1 MGIKSWMRGLA
12 AAFVAVGIAAGSM
25 VAATPLAN
33 AAEPIVLHRGNG
45 AEPDSLDPHKATG
58 SWENNIVGDMLIGLL
73 TDDAMARPVPGAAV
87 SWETSADGLVWTFKL
102 REGMLWSD
110 GVPVTAEDFVF
121 ALQRINSPETNAQ
134 YASLTHVVKNA
145 AAALAGD
152 VPVTDIGI
160 RALDPMTVQI
170 TLEHPAPYLTELLT
184 HYTFFPVPKHA
195 VMAHGNDWVKAGNY
209 VSNGPYMLAE
219 WQPNSFVHV
228 VRNPNFYDNA
238 NVQIDEVYYYSS
250 EDQVASLKRFRAGE
264 FDLNAGIPAQQI
276 DFIRAE
282 LGDYLRIAEYVTV
295 NYIVFNLTRPTFQ
308 DVRVRTAISMLIDRE
323 TITDRIMKAGETP
336 AYSIVPAS
344 IPNYPVK
351 ARLAWSEM
359 PMAERIERAKA
370 LLAEAGFGPANPLRF
385 QFSHPSSTDAKRIAT
400 ALQQMWRAGG
410 VEVELI
416 PGEVRVTYNNLR
428 SQNFDVGWAGWIA
441 DFPDAKNFLY
451 LAESRSG
458 EMNYSKYDSVA
469 FNDLVLASDNEAD
482 VAKRGE
488 LLRQAEQMLIDDA
501 PMAPVLFSVSRNLVN
516 SYVKGFEDNLTNI
529 HRTRYMRIEGPRTPP
544 GQTEVATAGDPGAS
558 VDVPGEDSGK
568 GFFGTIWGWIVGAW
582 NWFLSLLCSWF
593 GIACS

>member
-1 MGIKSWMRGLA
+1 MGIRNWLRGLA
-12 AAFVAVGIAAGSM
+12 AAAIALGSWGAVAPG
-25 VAATPLAN
+25 LAN

-58 SWENNIVGDMLIGLL
+58 SWENNIVGDMLIGLM

-87 SWETSADGLVWTFKL
+87 SYETSADGLVWTFKL
-102 REGMLWSD
+102 REGMVWSD
-110 GVPVTAEDFVF
+110 GVPVTADDFVF
-121 ALQRINSPETNAQ
+121 ALQRINSSATNAQ

-145 AAALAGD
+145 AAALRGD

-160 RALDPMTVQI
+160 RAIDPMTVEI

-184 HYTFFPVPKHA
+184 HYTFFPVPKH
-195 VMAHGNDWVKAGNY
+195 VVERVGDDWVKPGNY
-209 VSNGPYMLAE
+209 VSNGPYVLKE
-219 WQPNSFVHV
+219 WQPNSYVHV
-228 VRNPNFYDNA
+228 VRNPTFYDNA

-264 FDLNAGIPAQQI
+264 FDLNAGIPSQQI

-308 DVRVRTAISMLIDRE
+308 DARVRTAISMLIDRE
-323 TITDRIMKAGETP
+323 TITDRILKAGETP

-351 ARLAWSEM
+351 ARLAWAEM

-370 LLAEAGFGPANPLRF
+370 LLAEAGFGPGNPLRF
-385 QFSHPSSTDAKRIAT
+385 EFSHPSSTDAKRIAT

-428 SQNFDVGWAGWIA
+428 SQNYDVGWAGWIA

-469 FNDLVLASDNEAD
+469 FNDLVIASDNEAD
-482 VAKRGE
+482 AAKRGE
-488 LLRQAEQMLIDDA
+488 LLRQAEQQLLDDA

-529 HRTRYMRIEGPRTPP
+529 HRTRFMRIEGPRTPP
-544 GQTEVATAGDPGAS
+544 GEQAPPTADNSSAS
-558 VDVPGEDSGK
+558 VDAPADEAGE
-568 GFFGTIWGWIVGAW
+568 GFFATIWGWIVGAW
-582 NWFLSLLCSWF
+582 NWFLGLLCSWF